1 MALAIPAAATELVGG
16 HLGAGG
22 AAAPAVSPSAR
33 RGRRRRKISIVT
45 EDARG
50 AERGRAGAPSPRAR
64 QPAQLGTPRPG
75 APFGGTATVSLGG
88 PGTDTSHCPRPPRPQ
103 NNGERRPLP
112 GDAARG
118 ADGVAGGED
127 ALPPA
132 LLARAAR
139 NQSTSEGARRGG
151 GGRGRA
157 AWKGRG
163 GGERAGPRSSWG
175 SGASPTTLAGALP
188 PLPRLLTFTGGGS
201 AGRRGKM
208 LRGDG

>member
-1 MALAIPAAATELVGG
+1 MTVALAIPAAATELVGG

-139 NQSTSEGARRGG
+139 NQSVLGAGARQPSRIPDPGQPT
-151 GGRGRA
+151 A
-157 AWKGRG
+157 A
-163 GGERAGPRSSWG
+163 A
-175 SGASPTTLAGALP
+175 SGA
-188 PLPRLLTFTGGGS
+188 RLGF
-201 AGRRGKM
+201 
-208 LRGDG
+208 